1 MSVDGKNTDEMT
13 KEDLK
18 DAIKTV
24 LWNTTE
30 TAANWFKDF
39 LLEKMDVLCKRSTSC
54 VLMQS
59 GNDIYKFVEELQ
71 EACKKSKDKKIERKK
86 EAKKI
91 ASTISPAESV
101 IRKGTT
107 KLPTLHNNAGESSE
121 AQNIKPDEEIH
132 DEEAETSLQEMQKAL
147 EQDGEEKEQEM
158 IGENAGES
166 KEAQNIKPDEE
177 IHGEEV
183 ETSLQE
189 MQKAL
194 EQDGEEKEQEM
205 MESMN

>member
-13 KEDLK
+13 KGDLK

-39 LLEKMDVLCKRSTSC
+39 LLEKMDVLCKRSASC
-54 VLMQS
+54 ALIQS
-59 GNDIYKFVEELQ
+59 GSDIYKFVEELQ
-71 EACKKSKDKKIERKK
+71 EACKNKKIEEPG
-86 EAKKI
+86 EAKKIKI

-101 IRKGTT
+101 IREETT

-132 DEEAETSLQEMQKAL
+132 GEEAETSLQEMQKAL

-177 IHGEEV
+177 IHGEETK
-183 ETSLQE
+183 TSLQE

>member
-13 KEDLK
+13 KGDLK

-39 LLEKMDVLCKRSTSC
+39 LLEKMDVLCKRSASC
-54 VLMQS
+54 ALIQS
-59 GNDIYKFVEELQ
+59 GSDIYKFVEELQ
-71 EACKKSKDKKIERKK
+71 EACKKSKYKKIEEPG

-101 IRKGTT
+101 IREETT
-107 KLPTLHNNAGESSE
+107 KLPTLRNNAGESSE

-132 DEEAETSLQEMQKAL
+132 GEEA
-147 EQDGEEKEQEM
+147 
-158 IGENAGES
+158 
-166 KEAQNIKPDEE
+166 
-177 IHGEEV
+177 

>member
-13 KEDLK
+13 KRDLK

-39 LLEKMDVLCKRSTSC
+39 LLEKVDVLCKRSASC
-54 VLMQS
+54 ALIQS
-59 GNDIYKFVEELQ
+59 GSDIYKFVEELQ
-71 EACKKSKDKKIERKK
+71 ETCKNKKIEEPG

-101 IRKGTT
+101 IREETT

-132 DEEAETSLQEMQKAL
+132 GEEAETSLQEMQKAL
-147 EQDGEEKEQEM
+147 EQDG
-158 IGENAGES
+158 
-166 KEAQNIKPDEE
+166 
-177 IHGEEV
+177 V
-183 ETSLQE
+183 
-189 MQKAL
+189 
-194 EQDGEEKEQEM
+194 EKEQEM